1 MAEPTYDSII
11 INGEPYKVEGV
22 KVVTWMDP
30 GGMSFEANVGAALA
44 KTGSSLYSSRRTK
57 KGAPVKTLDEL
68 KEAVHMVVL
77 HTDLTYDSDLCFR
90 VLVDRGL
97 STHFMIDWDGT
108 LYQGLDVLYQAY
120 HAGDANDASVGVD
133 LNNLMRNLVREPNEP
148 AYYPTHSRIAE
159 MNKKEFKRP
168 RSARMRI
175 NGGEVQSYGYT
186 DAQYQALI
194 GLLKVLTKVLDR
206 IQPFPPL
213 DERGE
218 IIPNTLEDG
227 LGFEGFVGHWHVS
240 ASRWDPGPG
249 FDWQR
254 VYHGLAREHNAFPV
268 EIEDGKNI
276 ATLLEPAKVEE
287 YAEQYYKNNE
297 QSSDGG
303 WFPIGINQT
312 WHGGVHLHKR
322 ANADVKMMFD
332 GVLVA
337 GRFGKKPARM
347 GHNNFLLFR
356 HEVPIPRRG
365 KDKTSPLVFYSLYMH
380 LAPVDVSADDR
391 DAFEWVKALRR
402 VDSGKAEED
411 AGALEG
417 GAGDEEDPEDPE
429 EEGTP
434 DPTAAEEQP
443 KKAAEDDGGGIL
455 GVEEDD
461 DGEYEKKPYLE
472 AGAVG
477 QLVGAFSEGK
487 IAKVPWKERPIKVS
501 SGEVIARVGKFGPPD
516 DWSDLIHVEIFAAKG
531 WDEAIDMSV
540 HGRYFVEIE
549 ADLDGD
555 LFCDN
560 HAILDLF
567 GGGGYLAQKASL
579 VPQRV
584 VSPTD
589 IEDLFTSVSDY
600 VEEKRWLR
608 TVISRHVSEWS
619 DQVDWVRALSKA
631 EGWDDQIDDFK
642 AALKQAGIFRDA
654 LVDVLPFIWL
664 SRDVAEHI
672 GLPVEAWDGVVFH
685 FHPVHFLQ
693 WLTFHA
699 SQRIQVLSKGMTL
712 RQIKAQL
719 AKEEKLRKKGELKE
733 NDACVAATLEFE
745 DIESVNTR
753 EVLQDW
759 YGTTDQGDWKIPWDE
774 DEEI

>member
-11 INGEPYKVEGV
+11 IAGEPYKLDGV
-22 KVVTWMDP
+22 KVVTWQDP
-30 GGMSFEANVGAALA
+30 GGMSFEAHVGEALA
-44 KTGSSLYSSRRTK
+44 KTGSGLFSNRRTA
-57 KGAPVKTLDEL
+57 KGAPIKDLDEL
-68 KEAVHMVVL
+68 KKVVHMVVL
-77 HTDLTYDSDLCFR
+77 HTDLTYDSDMCFR

-108 LYQGLDVLYQAY
+108 VYQGLDVLYQAY
-120 HAGDANDASVGVD
+120 HAGDANDVSIGVD
-133 LNNLMRNLVREPNEP
+133 LNNLMRNLVREPDEP
-148 AYYPTHSRIAE
+148 PYAPTHPRFGE
-159 MNKKEFKRP
+159 MSKKEFKRP
-168 RSARMRI
+168 RSRRMRI
-175 NGGEVQSYGYT
+175 NGGDVQSYGYT

-254 VYHGLAREHNAFPV
+254 VYHGLAREHNAFPI

-276 ATLLEPAKVEE
+276 ATLLEPDKVEA
-287 YAEQYYKNNE
+287 YAEQYYRNNE
-297 QSSDGG
+297 ESSDGG
-303 WFPIGINQT
+303 WYPIGINQT

-322 ANADVKMMFD
+322 AGADVKMMFD

-337 GRFGKKPARM
+337 GRFGKKPVRM
-347 GHNNFLLFR
+347 GNNNFLVFR

-365 KDKTSPLVFYSLYMH
+365 KDKTKPLVFYTLYMH
-380 LAPVDVSADDR
+380 LAPVDVTVDSR

-411 AGALEG
+411 LEALEG
-417 GAGDEEDPEDPE
+417 GAADDADAEEEPV

-434 DPTAAEEQP
+434 DPTAVAAAEE
-443 KKAAEDDGGGIL
+443 DTSGIL

-461 DGEYEKKPYLE
+461 DSEYDTKPYLE

-477 QLVGAFSEGK
+477 QLVGAFAEGK
-487 IAKVPWKERPIKVS
+487 IAKIPWKERPIKVS
-501 SGEVIARVGKFGPPD
+501 SGEVIAQVGKFGPPD
-516 DWSDLIHVEIFAAKG
+516 DWSPMIHVEIFAPKG

-567 GGGGYLAQKASL
+567 GGGGYLSQKASL

-584 VSPTD
+584 VTPMD
-589 IEDLFTSVSDY
+589 IEDLYTSVGDY
-600 VEEKRWLR
+600 VEERRWLR

-642 AALKQAGIFRDA
+642 EAIKQAGIFRDA
-654 LVDVLPFIWL
+654 LVDVLPFVWL

-672 GLPVEAWDGVVFH
+672 GLPVEAWDGVVYH

-699 SQRIQVLSKGMTL
+699 SQRIQVISKGMTL

-753 EVLQDW
+753 EVLQEW
-759 YGTTDQGDWKIPWDE
+759 FGGSDQGDWKIPWDE